1 MSRRQRS
8 ASCTGS
14 CTTPE
19 SPVTGNV
26 SQTHAR
32 VRWMS
37 RHAMPTWWMCPN
49 ADAVTDAQIPTAH
62 GCPRSTSR
70 RRLLYRLGEDT
81 TYSGNHEPLAV
92 VLQVART
99 QARQTLALERELG
112 RVGAEVRREDRVCV
126 SGVIFPAEFVE
137 GTFRGRD

>member
-19 SPVTGNV
+19 SAVTGNV

-37 RHAMPTWWMCPN
+37 RHAMPTWCMCPN

-62 GCPRSTSR
+62 GGPRSTPR
-70 RRLLYRLGEDT
+70 RHLLYRLREHASD
-81 TYSGNHEPLAV
+81 SGHHEPLAV
-92 VLQVART
+92 VVQVALT
-99 QARQTLALERELG
+99 KARETLALERELG

-126 SGVIFPAEFVE
+126 SRVIFSAEFVE
-137 GTFRGRD
+137 GTF